1 MKKAKTVNPELIGL
15 AHFLK
20 SQGRENKAEIWSDI
34 AERLIKP
41 RRKRIAV
48 NLSRLNRYTKRND
61 MVVVPGKVLASGE
74 ITHPI
79 KVTAFTFSAKAREKI
94 ADARGKC
101 LSFPDLVKKNPK
113 GSNVKIIG

>member
-20 SQGRENKAEIWSDI
+20 SQGRENKAEIWSDL

>member
-20 SQGRENKAEIWSDI
+20 SQGRENKAEIWSDL

-41 RRKRIAV
+41 KRKRIAV

>member
-41 RRKRIAV
+41 KRKRIAV

-113 GSNVKIIG
+113 GSHVKIIG